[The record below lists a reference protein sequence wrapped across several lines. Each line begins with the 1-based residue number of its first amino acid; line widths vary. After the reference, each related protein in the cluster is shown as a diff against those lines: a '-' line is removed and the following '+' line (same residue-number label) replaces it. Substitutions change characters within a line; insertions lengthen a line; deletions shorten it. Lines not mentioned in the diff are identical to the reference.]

1 VIVEFTSAIGGLKTA
16 VELVRGVAAA
26 DRALNEADLKLKL
39 LGAVNEMVTAQMALV
54 DARQAVEERDAEVE
68 RLKEALA
75 IKGNVVLVNSAYYLV
90 DEVTGRGAGHW
101 FCMRCYEVEN
111 RLRHLAYGRT
121 MMGDPVTCPSCSAKY
136 VYAGVYPI
144 E

>member
-1 VIVEFTSAIGGLKTA
+1 MIIEFTSAIGGLKTA

-54 DARQAVEERDAEVE
+54 DARQALEERDAEVE
-68 RLKEALA
+68 RLRDALS
-75 IKGNVVLVNSAYYLV
+75 IKGTVVLINSAYYMV
-90 DEVTGRGAGHW
+90 DGTGRGSGHGY
-101 FCMRCYEVEN
+101 CMRCYEVEH
-111 RLRHLAYGRT
+111 RLRHLAYGRLK
-121 MMGDPVTCPSCSAKY
+121 MGDSAFCPSCETKY
-136 VYAGVYPI
+136 AYAGVYPI

>member
-1 VIVEFTSAIGGLKTA
+1 MIVEFSTAIGGLKTA
-16 VELVRGVAAA
+16 VDLVRGVAAA

-54 DARQAVEERDAEVE
+54 DARQAVDERDAEVE

-75 IKGNVVLVNSAYYLV
+75 IKGTVVLVNSAYYKV
-90 DEVTGRGAGHW
+90 DETTGKGRGHGY
-101 FCMRCYEVEN
+101 CMRCYETEH
-111 RLRHLAYGRT
+111 RLRHLAYGRP
-121 MMGDPVTCPSCSAKY
+121 MMSDPVFCPSCSTKY
-136 VYAGVYPI
+136 VYAGVYPL